1 MKKAHTRLYGFTIDG
16 YDVDRFTTYLET
28 FLTVFNSDESLSAYS
43 IAGTDTYMYL
53 TKRERD
59 RYANAWEKV
68 MSIKARK
75 DAEEYIELEKEWMGE
90 YRDKGMSP
98 GDFFRQ
104 E

>member
-28 FLTVFNSDESLSAYS
+28 FLTVFNSSESLYAYS

-68 MSIKARK
+68 MSIKALA
-75 DAEEYIELEKEWMGE
+75 DAEEYIETGQEWMDE

>member
-16 YDVDRFTTYLET
+16 YDIDKFTTYLET

-59 RYANAWEKV
+59 RYADAWEKV
-68 MSIKARK
+68 MSIKALK
-75 DAEEYIELEKEWMGE
+75 DAEEDMRMGRE
-90 YRDKGMSP
+90 FLDEVRV
-98 GDFFRQ
+98 
-104 E
+104 